1 MSPLEVWVYLECD
14 LAHKEKPVLQ
24 LWRNCF
30 IYSSGTFYLHTNH
43 LHFSIVR
50 LRSVHQSH
58 GFLSDLA
65 QLFAYSWPLGF
76 WRVVHQL
83 LLLQSAKFNKAL
95 INTKPAFNDLAF
107 NLILN
112 NLQLFSIL
120 PHLET
125 NKTANTDAFQFF
137 HIPNRQK
144 EEVGGLLASMNSTY
158 GLLVVYR
165 NHLQAKWACEKAYE

>member
-24 LWRNCF
+24 LWRNYF
-30 IYSSGTFYLHTNH
+30 IYSSGTFYLYTNH

-76 WRVVHQL
+76 WRVVQQL
-83 LLLQSAKFNKAL
+83 QLLQSAKFNKAL
-95 INTKPAFNDLAF
+95 INTKPASMIWLSIWFSTIYNFSLF
-107 NLILN
+107 YPIWKQIKQQILMHSSSFTY
-112 NLQLFSIL
+112 QIAKRKKSAVYSQVW
-120 PHLET
+120 
-125 NKTANTDAFQFF
+125 TA
-137 HIPNRQK
+137 PM
-144 EEVGGLLASMNSTY
+144 GS
-158 GLLVVYR
+158 
-165 NHLQAKWACEKAYE
+165 W